1 VKDIIQII
9 DISASIMYDKEQA
22 QNAFLSLVNAC
33 ISHELRN
40 PLNSIIAQNIEKSS
54 LYQEL
59 KLILASPN
67 PNIHNCNKIIA
78 ELEQGLK
85 VQGSS
90 ADVMGFIVQD
100 MLDYA

>member
-1 VKDIIQII
+1 
-9 DISASIMYDKEQA
+9 MYDKEQA

-59 KLILASPN
+59 KSILASPN
-67 PNIHNCNKIIA
+67 PNLCNCNKIIA

-90 ADVMGFIVQD
+90 ADIMGFIVQD